1 MKEQV
6 KTTGSS
12 AGGSNSLGFG
22 FFDLSSSNQD
32 SSSAAMNNNNSSEQQ
47 IDISHLILDDH
58 SDENRDGS
66 KGSDEEE
73 KSEQNS

>member
-1 MKEQV
+1 MKEQG
-6 KTTGSS
+6 KTTGLL

-32 SSSAAMNNNNSSEQQ
+32 SSSAANNNNTSVEQQ

-58 SDENRDGS
+58 SDDNKDGS

-73 KSEQNS
+73 KS